1 MKSRKIIAAL
11 TLVALLVTVAGG
23 VALAGGYKN
32 SANASGT
39 LEVSPGGGVSFQAQA
54 ELQVQAQAELQAGDS
69 QVSVDL
75 QGDLAVDGSA
85 SGELETPGVQPGVE
99 PPEVEIPPVEP
110 PQPPA
115 SDPGN
120 GGDTQQCVR
129 DKLDEG
135 IQAGQECMAKWMELA
150 GQMME
155 KFQKACEAYLQAG
168 VSKYQNMD
176 EATREKITALLQ
188 QLKDQAAKWEQ
199 LCQTWADTLNQA
211 VQGGTGNIQLPGPGG
226 ADLTEQPQL
235 PSAPAGFDLEIDGS
249 ARGEMQMGI
258 DPTQPGLTGSSE
270 MESELRGHLEM
281 R

>member
-39 LEVSPGGGVSFQAQA
+39 SEVSPGGGVSFQAQF
-54 ELQVQAQAELQAGDS
+54 QAQAELQAGDS
-69 QVSVDL
+69 QVSADL

-129 DKLDEG
+129 DKLDAG
-135 IQAGQECMAKWMELA
+135 IQAGQERMAKWLELA
-150 GQMME
+150 EQMME
-155 KFQKACEAYLQAG
+155 KFQKACDAYLQAG
-168 VSKYQNMD
+168 GSKFESMD
-176 EATREKITALLQ
+176 EATREKITAVLQ
-188 QLKDQAAKWEQ
+188 QFKDQAAKWEQ

-235 PSAPAGFDLEIDGS
+235 PSSPAEFGLEIDGS

-258 DPTQPGLTGSSE
+258 DPTHPGLTGSSE
-270 MESELRGHLEM
+270 MEFESELRGHLEM